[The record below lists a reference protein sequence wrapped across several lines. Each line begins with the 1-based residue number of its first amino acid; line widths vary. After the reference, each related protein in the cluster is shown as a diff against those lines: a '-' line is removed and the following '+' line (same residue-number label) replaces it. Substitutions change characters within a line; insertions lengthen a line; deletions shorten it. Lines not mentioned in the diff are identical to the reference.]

1 MDNTSFQGIDDTSF
15 LVSILP
21 EKCYPCLPPDLSPM
35 SPDRTNSAPNARH
48 HPPRAQLRYVQ
59 VPDEGNA
66 DSRSAAW
73 RCFAA
78 SLVFD

>member
-35 SPDRTNSAPNARH
+35 SPDRTAEDGS
-48 HPPRAQLRYVQ
+48 V
-59 VPDEGNA
+59 E
-66 DSRSAAW
+66 
-73 RCFAA
+73 
-78 SLVFD
+78 